1 MQDQRTEEE
10 NNDEKTVQNIDLIP
24 MFAKAS
30 LDKISR
36 RVMITDNDR
45 TIVYCN
51 PAVVDFLRTLESE
64 LKKALPAFSVSKLVG
79 TNIDSFHK
87 TPSHQQT
94 MLAQLKEPYLTS
106 IRVGDSIFNLRAT
119 PLEDDA
125 GNRIG
130 SQVEWLESEVFENES
145 IVEAASQTQAFIQF
159 KMDGTVIGA
168 NDNFLNTLGYSLNE
182 IVGQHHRIFVSE
194 EEKNSPS
201 YTQFWDQ
208 LNKGEM
214 AKGVYKRIA
223 KNRDDV
229 WIQAS
234 YIPLIDRK
242 GTPYRVV
249 KYATDITRV
258 VETGSIAQE
267 AVENVQSVAAAIE
280 EMSASVG
287 EISKNMQLS
296 NEAANGIVASANE
309 SSAAANQLESATQAI
324 EGVVDLI
331 KNIAGQV
338 NLLALNATIEA
349 ARAGEAGRG
358 FAVVASEVKALAQQT
373 AKATE
378 EITGRIT
385 EVQQVS
391 KEVSASI
398 SKISTTAN
406 EVNHY
411 VSGVASAIEEQTSVN
426 HEISGNTQRMS
437 TSVQDIAQRIKEL
450 TTND

>member
-1 MQDQRTEEE
+1 MQVQRAEDEDGE
-10 NNDEKTVQNIDLIP
+10 NTGQNIDLIP

-45 TIVYCN
+45 KIVYCN
-51 PAVVDFLRTLESE
+51 PAVLEFMRSE
-64 LKKALPAFSVSKLVG
+64 ESDLKKILPSFSVSSLVG

-87 TPSHQQT
+87 EPSHQQT
-94 MLAQLKEPYLTS
+94 MLAQLKEPYLTT
-106 IRVGDSIFNLRAT
+106 IRVGKRVFNLRAT
-119 PLEDDA
+119 PLVDDA

-130 SQVEWLESEVFENES
+130 SQVEWLEPEIFENES
-145 IVEAASQTQAFIQF
+145 IVEAASKTQAFIQF
-159 KMDGTVIGA
+159 EMDGTIVTA
-168 NDNFLNTLGYSLNE
+168 NDNFLNALGYSLNE
-182 IVGQHHRIFVSE
+182 IVGQHHRMFVAE
-194 EEKNSPS
+194 EEKHTAS
-201 YTQFWDQ
+201 YAQFWEK
-208 LNKGEM
+208 LNEGQVL
-214 AKGVYKRIA
+214 KGVYRRLA
-223 KNRDDV
+223 KNGSDV

-242 GTPYRVV
+242 GQSYKVV

-258 VETGSIAQE
+258 VETGSLAQE

-280 EMSASVG
+280 EMSASVA

-296 NEAANGIVASANE
+296 NEAANGIMTNANE

-378 EITGRIT
+378 DITGRIA

-437 TSVQDIAQRIKEL
+437 TSVQDIAQRIKDL

>member
-1 MQDQRTEEE
+1 MQAQDT
-10 NNDEKTVQNIDLIP
+10 NSIP
-24 MFAKAS
+24 VFAKAS
-30 LDKISR
+30 LDKLSR
-36 RVMITDNDR
+36 RVMIADNDR

-64 LKKALPAFSVSKLVG
+64 LKKTLPAFSVSNLVG

-106 IRVGDSIFNLRAT
+106 IRVGESVFNLRAT

-130 SQVEWLESEVFENES
+130 SQVEWLESEGFENES

-168 NDNFLNTLGYSLNE
+168 NDDFLNTLGYSLNE

-208 LNKGEM
+208 LNKGER

-223 KNRDDV
+223 KNRGDV
-229 WIQAS
+229 WVQSS

-242 GTPYRVV
+242 GSPYRVV
-249 KYATDITRV
+249 EYATDITRV
-258 VETGSIAQE
+258 VETGSIAQGTV
-267 AVENVQSVAAAIE
+267 ANVQSVAAAIE

-296 NEAANGIVASANE
+296 NEAANGIVGDANE
-309 SSAAANQLESATQAI
+309 ASESANQLESATQAI

-331 KNIAGQV
+331 KTIAGQV

-358 FAVVASEVKALAQQT
+358 FAVVASEVKMLAQQT

-378 EITGRIT
+378 EITVRIA

-391 KEVSASI
+391 KTVSGSI
-398 SKISTTAN
+398 SKIANTAN

-411 VSGVASAIEEQTSVN
+411 VSGVASAIEEQTAVN
-426 HEISGNTQRMS
+426 QEISGNTQRMA
-437 TSVQDIAQRIKEL
+437 TSVEDISQRIKGLIRNE
-450 TTND
+450 